1 MGEAVQVLVAEDDRD
16 IGELI
21 ARYVQRNGWTVR
33 LVTSGTEAL
42 SYAKEHAVDL
52 LILDLMLPGM
62 SGLDVPRCAP
72 TTRPPR
78 FPSSW

>member
-1 MGEAVQVLVAEDDRD
+1 MQVLVAEDDRD

-62 SGLDVPRCAP
+62 SGLDVFAALFVP